1 MRKIILILICLI
13 IPISIHSLEYP
24 KLNSKTVEI
33 YDLNDNKILYEIG
46 GAEKTSIASLT
57 KIATTITAI
66 ENIDNIDEQVTITQ
80 AILNTVS
87 KDASVANLKPG
98 DKLTYKDLLYA
109 SMLPSGADATN
120 SIAILSSGSI
130 ENFVNKMN
138 ELIKTIGLTNTN
150 FINVTGLDAENHYS
164 TADDVRKL
172 LQYSLKN
179 PIFKEI
185 YTTKQYKMTNGS
197 TVKSTLYK
205 YNASNSALEKILGS
219 KSGFTENAGYCLASL
234 SNVNGHEIIT
244 IVLNAEN
251 KNEKYYNVEDTITL
265 IDFMNQNYKNE
276 TLIENHT
283 LIKTIPVTL
292 SKIEEYQIYS
302 DKKIE
307 KYLPS
312 DYDINNLK
320 IEYEG
325 LTELN
330 FRNYKEEKIG
340 TIKYYYED
348 ELLYEQNVIL
358 DKKIDLDLIKLLKK
372 HYIIIITIVSI
383 IFIYL
388 IKPKRKK

>member
-138 ELIKTIGLTNTN
+138 ELIKKIGLTNTN
-150 FINVTGLDAENHYS
+150 FINVTGLDTENHYS

-205 YNASNSALEKILGS
+205 YNASNSALEKIIGS